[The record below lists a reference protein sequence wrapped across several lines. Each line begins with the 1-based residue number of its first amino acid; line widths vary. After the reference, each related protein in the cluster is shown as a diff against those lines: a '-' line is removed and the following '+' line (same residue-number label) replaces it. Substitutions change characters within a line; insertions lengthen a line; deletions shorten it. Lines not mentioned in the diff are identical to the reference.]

1 MKPVQR
7 HEILDYVTYGEQRE
21 AIRGRVLEA
30 KRLRRIILGEPFA
43 FLFENHETVRYQI
56 LEMVR
61 VEQIVKEADIL
72 HEIETYNELLG
83 RGGSLCACLLIGIE
97 DERERAEKLRAW
109 VGLLEHVY
117 ARLDDGTR
125 IVPKWD
131 PRQVGEQRL
140 SSVQYLTF
148 ELGGRAPVAIG
159 VDWPEQGLVIE
170 TALTEEQRAA
180 LQADLDEGD

>member
-1 MKPVQR
+1 MKPVER

-21 AIRGRVLEA
+21 HIRARALAA
-30 KRLRRIILGEPFA
+30 KQLRRIIVGEPFA

-61 VEQIVKEADIL
+61 VEQIVKEADIH

-83 RGGSLCACLLIGIE
+83 HRGSLCATLLIGIE

-109 VGLLEHVY
+109 MGLLEHLY
-117 ARLDDGTR
+117 AKLDDGRR
-125 IVPKWD
+125 IVPQWD
-131 PRQVGEQRL
+131 PRQLGEQRL
-140 SSVQYLTF
+140 SSVQYLSF
-148 ELGGRAPVAIG
+148 DLSGRAPVSIG
-159 VDWPEQGLVIE
+159 VDWPAQGLVLE
-170 TALTEEQRAA
+170 TALSDAQRAA